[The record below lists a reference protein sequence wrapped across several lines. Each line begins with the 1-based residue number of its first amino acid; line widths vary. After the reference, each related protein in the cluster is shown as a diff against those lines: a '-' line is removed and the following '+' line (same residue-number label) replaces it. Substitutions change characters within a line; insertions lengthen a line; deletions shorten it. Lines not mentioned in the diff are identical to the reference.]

1 MAEVLP
7 EIEAFARIKV
17 IGIGG
22 GGGNSLNRMIQS
34 KIRGIEF
41 IAINTDA
48 QALHYSQANKKIH
61 IGKETTRGLGAGAN
75 PEIGAQA
82 AEENEDEIYAALK
95 NSEMVFITTGEGG
108 GTGSGAAPVVAQI
121 ARDIGALTVG
131 IVTRPF
137 RFEGDRR
144 RKIAEEG
151 IQRLKEKVDTLIVIP
166 NDRILQ
172 IIDRKTSLLD
182 AFATVDDI
190 LRQGVQGISDLIT
203 VNGLVN
209 LDFADVE
216 AIMRDAGSA
225 LMGIGMGNGDNRAVD
240 AVKQAIDSPLLE
252 VSIQGAKGVMINFTG
267 GRDMGMHE
275 IEEAAQLVHNAVD
288 TDANIIWGMVIDENM
303 NNEIK
308 VTLVA
313 TGFEP
318 ERGERGGALF
328 GGVPQAI
335 VQRNVGDLVDEHES
349 SQEAAVE
356 TMGTPQPLRPA
367 VQEPVM
373 ETKPQDVPEAFTGIQ
388 REPEITPPVR
398 EEDELLSFV
407 SNTPRVREDALVGVD
422 PLVSAKPEVQ
432 KHQRQG
438 MGTALD
444 DAPSLFD
451 EPIQPFD
458 REPVEE
464 LTSEAIAPKR
474 KVEPKL
480 EEEPKPIVKT
490 LSSRFDAAEEDD
502 FDKPAYLRKGV
513 KLEGSIIEV
522 SDPLDKK

>member
-17 IGIGG
+17 VGIGG

-48 QALHYSQANKKIH
+48 QALHYSQANKKLH

-75 PEIGAQA
+75 PAIGTQA

-95 NSEMVFITTGEGG
+95 NSEMVFITTGQGG

-121 ARDIGALTVG
+121 ARDVGALTIG

-137 RFEGDRR
+137 KFEGDRR

-151 IQRLKEKVDTLIVIP
+151 IQNLKEKVDTLIVIP

-216 AIMRDAGSA
+216 AIMRNAGSA
-225 LMGIGMGNGDNRAVD
+225 LMGIGVGNGDNRAVE

-275 IEEAAQLVHNAVD
+275 IEEAAQLVHNNVD
-288 TDANIIWGMVIDENM
+288 NDANIIWGMVIDENM

-318 ERGERGGALF
+318 ERPDRGGTLF
-328 GGVPQAI
+328 GGVPHPI
-335 VQRNVGDLVDEHES
+335 GHRSVGDLADEHSNAPEPAIVAQDLGTTTS
-349 SQEAAVE
+349 NPAAPLAE
-356 TMGTPQPLRPA
+356 TSGFQ
-367 VQEPVM
+367 
-373 ETKPQDVPEAFTGIQ
+373 GI
-388 REPEITPPVR
+388 RADSATDSM
-398 EEDELLSFV
+398 EDEGFKPFV
-407 SNTPRVREDALVGVD
+407 ANTPRVREDALVNDD
-422 PLVSAKPEVQ
+422 PFVSAKPELESPQ
-432 KHQRQG
+432 SSSPDSSKNSP
-438 MGTALD
+438 T
-444 DAPSLFD
+444 LFD

-458 REPVEE
+458 KEPSNE
-464 LTSEAIAPKR
+464 LTSDDIVPKR
-474 KVEPKL
+474 KLQEKIDASN
-480 EEEPKPIVKT
+480 KPIVKT
-490 LSSRFDAAEEDD
+490 LSSKFDENEEDD
-502 FDKPAYLRKGV
+502 LDKPAYLRKGMKV
-513 KLEGSIIEV
+513 ESSIIET
-522 SDPLDKK
+522 SETAGSN